1 MIQNRRSSWYD
12 HPRQGKNMRGF
23 EKFGVQELTRPEQ
36 REILGGEGFF
46 RAVARG
52 VGIAV
57 GNLLDW
63 FEESADET
71 WLRQAGDW
79 REDAI

>member
-1 MIQNRRSSWYD
+1 MTTDGRENSM
-12 HPRQGKNMRGF
+12 KGF
-23 EKFGVQELTRPEQ
+23 HKCGIRELTRIEQ

-46 RAVARG
+46 RTLTMAVARHA
-52 VGIAV
+52 GIAV
-57 GNLLDW
+57 ANLLDW

-71 WLRQAGDW
+71 WIRQSGDW